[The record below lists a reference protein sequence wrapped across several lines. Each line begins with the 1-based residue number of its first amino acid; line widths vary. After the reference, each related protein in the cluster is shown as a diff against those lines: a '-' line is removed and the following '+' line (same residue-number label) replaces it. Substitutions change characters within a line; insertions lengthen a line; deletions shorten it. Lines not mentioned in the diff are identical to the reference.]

1 MLTDSIKDVHERIN
15 SACKRCGR
23 SASEVKLIAVS
34 KMLPASQIE
43 EAYKIGLKIF
53 GESRPQEL
61 REKTKTLPQD
71 IEWHFIGPLQKNKI
85 KYVLPVCRLI
95 HSVDSYNLAE
105 TISQFC
111 LRKQIKANILLEVNT
126 SRESTKIGIKPA
138 EAKKVFKRIESL
150 PEINVMGLMTIAP
163 FTDNDNKIRESFKL
177 LAGIKEELI
186 SENNRDQQLELSMG
200 MSQDFEIAIEEGS
213 TMIRVGTSI
222 FGPRGR

>member
-1 MLTDSIKDVHERIN
+1 M
-15 SACKRCGR
+15 
-23 SASEVKLIAVS
+23 
-34 KMLPASQIE
+34 
-43 EAYKIGLKIF
+43 
-53 GESRPQEL
+53 
-61 REKTKTLPQD
+61 PQD

-105 TISQFC
+105 AISQFC

-150 PEINVMGLMTIAP
+150 PEINVMGLMTIAS